1 MFSMLNFIVIH
12 LLNIVKGP
20 IAAEIPNFHEI
31 LLDITKWLDDFI
43 AGPNDDVERLLDW
56 VFDAKPNDPEHR
68 PSPARL
74 IVTVRVSMNLSRGSC
89 DGQTNI
95 RHWRGTVGDNPHFQ
109 VPCFV
114 LSHDVRGKMAKE
126 RNAPLRKQK
135 QPQVIKMS
143 Q

>member
-1 MFSMLNFIVIH
+1 MLNFIVIH

-20 IAAEIPNFHEI
+20 IASEIPNSYEI

-43 AGPNDDVERLLDW
+43 AGRTMTVERLLDW
-56 VFDAKPNDPEHR
+56 MFDAIPNDPEQR
-68 PSPARL
+68 PSPKRL

-89 DGQTNI
+89 NGQMNI
-95 RHWRGTVGDNPHFQ
+95 RHWRRAVGDDPHLQ

-114 LSHDVRGKMAKE
+114 LSHDVREKMAKE
-126 RNAPLRKQK
+126 RNAPLRKQE